1 MFETILALPSVPV
14 QLRTTMTRLVP
25 LSDKGQA
32 RQSRQP
38 VTLGFTSA
46 RGFGD
51 EVGMIF
57 GAGPFFNYPEVP
69 KPCRIK
75 ERAWLTREDKP
86 GVVTR
91 DLH

>member
-1 MFETILALPSVPV
+1 MA
-14 QLRTTMTRLVP
+14 
-25 LSDKGQA
+25 
-32 RQSRQP
+32 
-38 VTLGFTSA
+38 A

-51 EVGMIF
+51 GVEMIF
-57 GAGPFFNYPEVP
+57 GAGLFFNYPEVW